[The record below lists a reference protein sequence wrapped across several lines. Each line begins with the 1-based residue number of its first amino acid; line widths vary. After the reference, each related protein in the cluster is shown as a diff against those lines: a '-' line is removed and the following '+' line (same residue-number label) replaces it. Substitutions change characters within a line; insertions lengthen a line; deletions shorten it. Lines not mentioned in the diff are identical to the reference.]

1 MSARSKARK
10 RALDVLY
17 ESDMRG
23 TSASDVLMSQV
34 DRRLES
40 GDPALNA
47 YVSELV
53 EGVQIHRERIDEL
66 LGTYAMGWTLTRMPA
81 VDRSILRMAS
91 YEVLWRDDIPDAVA
105 ISEAVALAQE
115 LSTEESATFVNG
127 LLGRLSD
134 VKSRLGIATEGH
146 ASPRLSMPEDR
157 VADDGITRTQPFEA

>member
-1 MSARSKARK
+1 
-10 RALDVLY
+10 
-17 ESDMRG
+17 
-23 TSASDVLMSQV
+23 MSQV

-134 VKSRLGIATEGH
+134 VKARLGIEA
-146 ASPRLSMPEDR
+146 ARP
-157 VADDGITRTQPFEA
+157 QPFEA

>member
-1 MSARSKARK
+1 
-10 RALDVLY
+10 
-17 ESDMRG
+17 MRG

-115 LSTEESATFVNG
+115 LSTEESAAFVNG

-134 VKSRLGIATEGH
+134 VKSRLGIETAR
-146 ASPRLSMPEDR
+146 P
-157 VADDGITRTQPFEA
+157 QPFEA

>member
-23 TSASDVLMSQV
+23 TSASDVLTSQV

-134 VKSRLGIATEGH
+134 VKARLGIEA
-146 ASPRLSMPEDR
+146 ARP
-157 VADDGITRTQPFEA
+157 QPFEA

>member
-23 TSASDVLMSQV
+23 TSASDVLASQV

-40 GDPALNA
+40 GDPALND

-53 EGVQIHRERIDEL
+53 EGVQVHRERIDEL

-81 VDRSILRMAS
+81 VDRSILRMAT

-127 LLGRLSD
+127 LLGRLSEI
-134 VKSRLGIATEGH
+134 KSRLGIEAEGQ
-146 ASPRLSMPEDR
+146 AARSAQLPS
-157 VADDGITRTQPFEA
+157 A

>member
-23 TSASDVLMSQV
+23 TSASDVLTSQV

-47 YVSELV
+47 YVSELI
-53 EGVQIHRERIDEL
+53 EGVRIHRERIDEL

-91 YEVLWRDDIPDAVA
+91 PMLWRFPKR
-105 ISEAVALAQE
+105 SRWLRN
-115 LSTEESATFVNG
+115 F
-127 LLGRLSD
+127 RP
-134 VKSRLGIATEGH
+134 KSLRH
-146 ASPRLSMPEDR
+146 S
-157 VADDGITRTQPFEA
+157 